1 MTMRTVRIE
10 SLKNQAVIADKCQV
24 ADTFVSRF
32 FGLMGKSGLEA
43 GEGLWLRPS
52 NSIHMWFMRFPI
64 DVLFVRAEK
73 RDAGKIVVKV
83 YSAHGNVRPWRILPL
98 GNWRAKDAIELP
110 AGTLGRCLIE
120 SGDELCIS

>member
-110 AGTLGRCLIE
+110 AGTLGLSLIH
-120 SGDELCIS
+120 I